1 MAEADILSRFIF
13 ENTPI
18 RGEIVRLEATWQT
31 VLERHDY
38 PVALRNILGELM
50 AAAALL
56 TATLKL
62 DGALVL
68 QIQGDGLVS
77 LLVVECNSDMTMRAT
92 AKWSEELPAT
102 ESLETL
108 VGNGKCVIT
117 LLPSEGQS
125 YQGVVPLEGD
135 SIADIISGYMAR
147 SEQLDTVLWLASNA
161 TNAAGILLQKLPDQP
176 LQDDDDWNRITHL
189 SSTVTAKEL
198 LQLPVQTLLHRLF
211 AEEDVRLFEPQPVA
225 FSCPCSRAG
234 VANVLR
240 MLGKEEIA
248 KLVDERKHIEVHC
261 EFCNQRYEFDKIDA
275 EQLFVTDI
283 AAPGGDTRH

>member
-1 MAEADILSRFIF
+1 MQDQLSRFIF

-18 RGEIVRLEATWQT
+18 RGEVVRLEATWQS

-38 PVALRNILGELM
+38 PVALRHILGELM

-92 AKWSEELPAT
+92 AKWSDELPVE
-102 ESLETL
+102 ESLDRL

-135 SIADIISGYMAR
+135 SIAEIISGYMAR
-147 SEQLDTVLWLASNA
+147 SEQLDTVLWLASNDR
-161 TNAAGILLQKLPDQP
+161 NAAGMLLQKLPDQP
-176 LQDDDDWNRITHL
+176 LQDDDDWNRITQL
-189 SSTVTAKEL
+189 GGTVKPHEL
-198 LQLPVQTLLHRLF
+198 LELSAQTLLKRLF
-211 AEEDVRLFEPQPVA
+211 FEEDVRLFEPQEVT

-248 KLVDERKHIEVHC
+248 KLVDERKRIEVHC

-283 AAPGGDTRH
+283 AAPGGETRH

>member
-1 MAEADILSRFIF
+1 MQDQLNRFIF

-18 RGEIVRLEATWQT
+18 RGEVVRLEATWQS

-38 PVALRNILGELM
+38 PVALRIILGELM

-68 QIQGDGLVS
+68 QIQGDGLLS

-92 AKWSEELPAT
+92 AKWSDELPVA
-102 ESLETL
+102 ESLNKL

-117 LLPSEGQS
+117 LLPHDGQS

-135 SIADIISGYMAR
+135 SIADIIAGYMAR
-147 SEQLDTVLWLASNA
+147 SEQLDTVLWLTANDH
-161 TNAAGILLQKLPDQP
+161 NAAGMLLQKLPDQP
-176 LQDDDDWNRITHL
+176 LQDDDDDWNRITQL
-189 SSTVTAKEL
+189 GGTVKPNEL
-198 LQLPVQTLLHRLF
+198 LELSAQTLLHRLF
-211 AEEDVRLFEPQPVA
+211 FEEDVRLFEPQAIA

-240 MLGKEEIA
+240 MLGEEEIA
-248 KLVDERKHIEVHC
+248 KLVNERKHIEVHC

-283 AAPGGDTRH
+283 AVPGGETRH